1 MTDNTDDF
9 ETLKEEA
16 LSRLQ
21 DFLNLAYDDRFL
33 TLFTEAEDSDLQ
45 ELADKVLD
53 LSQRLLERS
62 DYADIDDENEH
73 SEEG

>member
-21 DFLNLAYDDRFL
+21 NFMNLAYDDRFL
-33 TLFTEAEDSDLQ
+33 PLFTEAEDMDLHS
-45 ELADKVLD
+45 LADKALD
-53 LSQRLLERS
+53 LYDKLSQRDRS
-62 DYADIDDENEH
+62 PDEEDFDDNSDED
-73 SEEG
+73 